1 MKKRLAAI
9 IATVMILSMG
19 VTAFANNIEARS
31 PGCPDCGGQ
40 TVYDYVFFPKFPCE
54 KCGRDGCG
62 VFYWGWRCTSCNS
75 FKPTELMGYK
85 CELF

>member
-31 PGCPDCGGQ
+31 ITCPDCGGQ
-40 TVYDYVFFPKFPCE
+40 TVYNYKLYKQYPCE
-54 KCGRDGCG
+54 RCGKDGCG
-62 VFYWGWRCTSCNS
+62 PYYYGWWCRSCNS
-75 FKPTELMGYK
+75 FSPTEFMGYA
-85 CELF
+85 CE